1 MPIDIVAFPVAPGQ
15 TVTTNMVG
23 GAARLSTSTVPP
35 LDCPPLVSS
44 SPTARNWARRMLEA
58 IMPTSPARVIPLV
71 QPTPRVRPSADWPL
85 ARYVQWWLEVGASDR
100 AIKTRQTYEYA
111 LRHVTSRIGDV
122 PLGDLTTLDFQAI
135 VSELRAAGRP
145 ESSIYI
151 THAAVSSVLGDAV
164 RRYGI
169 LSSNPA
175 SGVPIRRSEPPERTV
190 LTPEQVAR
198 LLSYMVGA
206 PRFLPSY
213 AVIAVMLQTGAR
225 IMEAAAP
232 RIVDLALD
240 GPDPEVRIL
249 HQAMYT
255 RALGWHRA
263 KTKNRRGKRTIPLP
277 AGAVSIIR
285 RRLELH
291 AAPPTGDDWALG
303 TTTKRPCSDTAIASA
318 LVSICTATGTPI
330 IHPHECRTS
339 YLTNLARAG
348 VDLATLAMLAG
359 DTQQTVAEH
368 YLKTDAG
375 AARAA
380 VARVFGLAR
389 TEPGLTTP

>member
-1 MPIDIVAFPVAPGQ
+1 MAAPDILAPSHKFPQSFGLPAVVPPAAP
-15 TVTTNMVG
+15 TTPPQGALVRPPDNPAIIPPPRRRNF
-23 GAARLSTSTVPP
+23 AAR
-35 LDCPPLVSS
+35 
-44 SPTARNWARRMLEA
+44 
-58 IMPTSPARVIPLV
+58 IMEVFMPAPARIIALP
-71 QPTPRVRPSADWPL
+71 QPTPRARPSADWPL
-85 ARYVQWWLEVGASDR
+85 AQYIRWWLEVGASDR

-122 PLGDLTTLDFQAI
+122 RLCDLTTIDFQI
-135 VSELRAAGRP
+135 VVSELRADGRP

-164 RRYGI
+164 KRYGI
-169 LSSNPA
+169 LASNPA
-175 SGVPIRRSEPPERTV
+175 CGVPIRKSEPPERTV
-190 LTPEQVAR
+190 LSPEQVAR
-198 LLSYMVGA
+198 LLAYMA
-206 PRFLPSY
+206 DARRFLPSY

-232 RIVDLALD
+232 RMVDLGLD
-240 GPDPEVRIL
+240 GPEPEIHIR

-263 KTKNRRGKRTIPLP
+263 KTKNRRGRRSIPLP
-277 AGAVSIIR
+277 AGAVGIIR

-291 AAPPTGDDWALG
+291 PAPPSGDDWALG
-303 TTTKRPCSDTAIASA
+303 TTAARPCSDTAIASA
-318 LVSICTATGTPI
+318 LASICTATGTPV

-380 VARVFGLAR
+380 VARVFGR
-389 TEPGLTTP
+389 MEPGLTT